1 MQTFACTKGV
11 ARKAYASSEIL
22 FFEEF
27 EIEFLS
33 ERSIGNFY
41 FATQSFTNDCRNE
54 IDYCEIGFARETQF
68 LKLFDLRRSK
78 V

>member
-41 FATQSFTNDCRNE
+41 FATQSFTNDCRNMKS
-54 IDYCEIGFARETQF
+54 ITV
-68 LKLFDLRRSK
+68 KLALHVRLSFSNYSI
-78 V
+78 